1 MKQSKIMGRALSEKR
16 WDKSSETVIQ
26 QGAASDPIPLISTR
40 TALIVPIFRIG
51 YGIPKDTGD
60 LVDILRRMKAIK

>member
-1 MKQSKIMGRALSEKR
+1 MKQSKIMGRALSQKR
-16 WDKSSETVIQ
+16 WDKSSETVINE
-26 QGAASDPIPLISTR
+26 GMASEPIPLISTR